1 MFEIE
6 DVLARQ
12 ILDSRGNPTIE
23 VEICTGNGT
32 GRASVP
38 SGASKGKLEAL
49 ELRDN
54 EESYHGKSVNKAIR
68 NVKNTISP
76 NLKGMD
82 VREQRSID
90 ELMIKLDGTENKERL
105 GANALLACSL
115 AAAKTAADG
124 LCLPLYQ
131 YLGGVASCVLPV
143 PALNVINGGEHAG
156 NALDIQEHMILPI
169 GVKSF
174 SKAIQAGSEVYQ
186 ELKQLIKKKYGI
198 NAINVG
204 DEGGFAPP
212 MKDYNEPFDLLV
224 KVLEETG
231 YDNEIKIGVDA
242 AASTFYKNGKYSISK
257 KNYSTE
263 ELVDFYKELAGEYPI
278 ISIEDG
284 FAEEDWKG
292 FRTITEEIGKEIQ
305 IVGDDLFVTNIKRLR
320 KGVEMGACN
329 ALLLKVN
336 QIGTLSEAIDAAQ
349 YAFRNKYGVMV
360 SHRSGETE
368 DSFIA
373 DLVVGLNCGQIKSGA
388 PARSERCA
396 KYNQLLRI
404 EEQLGKQGKYAGKN
418 FRRTF

>member
-212 MKDYNEPFDLLV
+212 MKGYNEPFDLLV

>member
-1 MFEIE
+1 MFKIKE
-6 DVLARQ
+6 VSARQ

-23 VEICTGNGT
+23 AEVYTECGT

-38 SGASKGKLEAL
+38 SGASKGKHEAL

-68 NVKNTISP
+68 NVKNTIGP

-90 ELMIKLDGTENKERL
+90 KLMIELDGTENKEKL

-115 AAAKTAADG
+115 AVAKAAANSLD
-124 LCLPLYQ
+124 LPLYQ

-143 PALNVINGGEHAG
+143 PAMNVINGGEHAG
-156 NALDIQEHMILPI
+156 NALDIQEHMIMPV
-169 GVKSF
+169 GAKSF
-174 SKAIQAGSEVYQ
+174 SEAIQAGSEVYQ
-186 ELKQLIKKKYGI
+186 QLKKIIKKKYGI
-198 NAINVG
+198 DAINVG

-212 MKDYNEPFDLLV
+212 LEDYREPFELIV
-224 KVLEETG
+224 EAVEETG
-231 YDNEIKIGVDA
+231 YKNEIEIGIDS

-257 KNYSTE
+257 KSYSTS
-263 ELVDFYKELAGEYPI
+263 ELVDFYKELVDKYPLV
-278 ISIEDG
+278 SIEDG
-284 FAEEDWKG
+284 FAEEDWGG
-292 FRTITEEIGKEIQ
+292 FRAITEKMGEKIQ

-336 QIGTLSEAIDAAQ
+336 QIGTLSEAVEAAHC
-349 YAFRNKYGVMV
+349 AFRNEYGVMV

-368 DSFIA
+368 DPFIA
-373 DLVVGLNCGQIKSGA
+373 DLAVGLNCGQIKSGA
-388 PARSERCA
+388 LARSERCA

-404 EEQLGKQGKYAGKN
+404 EEQLGKRGKYAGKN
-418 FRRTF
+418 FRRVF